1 MATTVALPP
10 VRIAVV
16 SPTYNEREN
25 IEWFLRN
32 VGAHLPDAEVFVID
46 DASPDGTGELADN
59 LAVELGGVTV
69 VHRSG
74 KHGLGSAY
82 RDGFDL
88 ALAEGFDVVVSMDV
102 DRSHD
107 PSVLPAMV
115 AAIEGG
121 ADLVVGSRYVPGGGT
136 ANWPMHRRVLSAWG
150 NRYTGLVLGLKV
162 RDCTSAYRA
171 YRAETL
177 RAIDPRTT
185 RAEGYA
191 FLTELMRRA
200 SNLELKVEEV
210 PIVFVDR
217 QFGTSKMSL
226 RIIVESML
234 LVTGWGV
241 RDLARRLARLGERRR
256 DRGGQSTL

>member
-1 MATTVALPP
+1 M
-10 VRIAVV
+10 RIAVV

-25 IEWFLRN
+25 IEWFLRS
-32 VGAHLPDAEVFVID
+32 VREQLPTARVFVID
-46 DASPDGTGELADN
+46 DGSPDGTGEEADRLA
-59 LAVELGGVTV
+59 AELGDVTV
-69 VHRSG
+69 IHRGG

-82 RDGFDL
+82 RDGFD
-88 ALAEGFDVVVSMDV
+88 AARAEGFDVIVSMDV

-107 PSVLPAMV
+107 PTVLPAMV

-121 ADLVVGSRYVPGGGT
+121 ADIAVGSRYVPGGGT
-136 ANWPMHRRVLSAWG
+136 ANWPLHRRVLSAWG
-150 NRYTGLVLGLKV
+150 NRYTGWVLGLKV

-171 YRAETL
+171 YRADALT
-177 RAIDPRTT
+177 AIDPRTT

-200 SNLELKVEEV
+200 SNLGLAVTEV

-217 QFGTSKMSL
+217 QFGTSKMSM

-234 LVTGWGV
+234 LVTGWGL
-241 RDLARRLARLGERRR
+241 RDLVGRVKRAVARRRA
-256 DRGGQSTL
+256 Q

>member
-1 MATTVALPP
+1 M
-10 VRIAVV
+10 RIAVV
-16 SPTYNEREN
+16 SPTYNEMEN

-32 VGAHLPDAEVFVID
+32 VGAQLPEAEVFVID
-46 DASPDGTGELADN
+46 DASPDGTGDQADSLAT
-59 LAVELGGVTV
+59 ELGGITV

-88 ALAEGFDVVVSMDV
+88 ALGQGFDIIVSMDV

-107 PSVLPAMV
+107 PTVLPAMV
-115 AAIEGG
+115 AAVEGG

-136 ANWPMHRRVLSAWG
+136 ANWPVHRRVLSAWG

-171 YRAETL
+171 YRAEAL
-177 RAIDPRTT
+177 RVIDPGST

-200 SNLELKVEEV
+200 SNLDLKVQEV

-226 RIIVESML
+226 RIIIESML

-241 RDLARRLARLGERRR
+241 RDLARRLARSNGRRR
-256 DRGGQSTL
+256 TRGGQSTA